1 MKVVNI
7 VLPLKILTMSKIAGS
22 AMFSGGIS
30 TSREYNKDSS
40 RIKVEIITDSPILQS
55 MMGIFSNP
63 MFAASDGGKLQRI
76 NREKAIVKYNEER
89 QRGDITIVVAKRF
102 LVKVE
107 GQKVSLDDL
116 ESYAKAIDFKKL
128 KNYLSFLV

>member
-1 MKVVNI
+1 
-7 VLPLKILTMSKIAGS
+7 
-22 AMFSGGIS
+22 
-30 TSREYNKDSS
+30 
-40 RIKVEIITDSPILQS
+40 

-128 KNYLSFLV
+128 KKLP